1 MVLPLLLALNFTIG
15 VVSNICKKYYSIAVA
30 HGGSAA
36 KPALLLINSIV
47 ALFFFAAFAGFRLE
61 INAVTAVYALLYALD
76 AGAALLASVVMMRL
90 ADVATVT
97 VISTAFGL
105 FVGSGVGGFIFGET
119 LGKSE
124 ILKIAIMLVASLL
137 VFLGTKNGNKSE
149 DSGKGS
155 VLGLLAAVLTAS
167 ILSGISTVILKY
179 FSLEPNAKSENVM
192 FFYTNVFLG
201 IGSAVWFLINL
212 KKTGDI
218 KKSFFVFNLKGY
230 IAIVGNTMVCN
241 IGSILSIWLLA
252 AMPIVGYTPVSSA
265 LGIVAGVIASV
276 ILKEKLN
283 KYSVAAAAISVFAV
297 IL

>member
-1 MVLPLLLALNFTIG
+1 MVLPLLLALNFAIG
-15 VVSNICKKYYSIAVA
+15 LVSNICKKYYSIAVA

-36 KPALLLINSIV
+36 KPALLLINSVV
-47 ALFFFAAFAGFRLE
+47 ALFFFAAFAGFKLE
-61 INAVTAVYALLYALD
+61 INTVTAIYSLLYALV
-76 AGAALLASVVMMRL
+76 AGATLLASVVMMRL
-90 ADVATVT
+90 ADIATVT

-105 FVGSGVGGFIFGET
+105 FVGSGVGVFIFGET

-137 VFLGTKNGNKSE
+137 VFLGTKSGNKSE
-149 DSGKGS
+149 GSGKGS
-155 VLGLLAAVLTAS
+155 VLGLLAAVLMVS

-179 FSLEPNAKSENVM
+179 FSLEPNVKSENVM

-201 IGSAVWFLINL
+201 VGSAIWFLINL
-212 KKTGDI
+212 KKTRGI
-218 KKSFFVFNLKGY
+218 KKSFFVFNFKGY
-230 IAIVGNTMVCN
+230 IAIVGNTIANN

-252 AMPIVGYTPVSSA
+252 AMSVTAYTPVSSA
-265 LGIVAGVIASV
+265 LGIVAGVVSSL